1 MNIDNPKLIKQLESL
16 VDNRQDW
23 LFRFAYIRIGQRED
37 AEDIVQEVLPFFQET
52 ERRATSGRVGPLH
65 HSLC

>member
-23 LFRFAYIRIGQRED
+23 LFRFAYIRIGNVRMQK
-37 AEDIVQEVLPFFQET
+37 I
-52 ERRATSGRVGPLH
+52 
-65 HSLC
+65 LCKRCYLQLSRN